1 MEMQYPFGGSKP
13 RTGANPWTLRLY
25 LLAEEKNV
33 MGSYQDQD
41 YLLNKQYQD
50 DSNLGARINLHKQF
64 STNLDSWFGWVF
76 DIFDLPAICRILEVG
91 CGPGDLWLENINRI
105 PKRWEI
111 ILTDFSPGMVQR
123 AKQTLSEQSQAFR
136 WSIVDA
142 QEIPFPDQHF
152 DAVIANHMLYHVPD
166 RQKALRELRR
176 VLKKNGR
183 LYAATVGE
191 RHMQELAALVA
202 RFDPSLAKK
211 HDQVKNEFTLESGRA
226 QLAKHFGN
234 LKIHRQEN
242 NLRVDQA
249 EPLVD
254 YVLSGFRL
262 GVVRERR
269 PMFKKFVEREITRQ
283 GGSIWIGKDNGLF
296 EGVPK

>member
-1 MEMQYPFGGSKP
+1 
-13 RTGANPWTLRLY
+13 
-25 LLAEEKNV
+25 
-33 MGSYQDQD
+33 
-41 YLLNKQYQD
+41 
-50 DSNLGARINLHKQF
+50 
-64 STNLDSWFGWVF
+64 
-76 DIFDLPAICRILEVG
+76 VG
-91 CGPGDLWLENINRI
+91 CPYRGRYCPALCGVYLGNLLSGMLYPNRQF
-105 PKRWEI
+105 
-111 ILTDFSPGMVQR
+111 D
-123 AKQTLSEQSQAFR
+123 
-136 WSIVDA
+136 
-142 QEIPFPDQHF
+142 DQLF
-152 DAVIANHMLYHVPD
+152 DAVIANHMLYHLPD

-183 LYAATVGE
+183 LYSATVGE

-202 RFDPSLAKK
+202 RYDPSLAKK

-254 YVLSGFRL
+254 YVLSSFRL
-262 GVVRERR
+262 GVGRESRVA
-269 PMFKKFVEREITRQ
+269 FKKFVEREIARQ

-296 EGVPK
+296 EAATPKGNRK